1 MEIWWKT
8 SPVVFVAFRDFSTG
22 FTRGSR
28 FDVSRLVFS
37 FWCCSFALWF
47 SCMYCSLLVKNERA
61 WHKWLLLSFVR
72 WVSCEFAISGV
83 LPGTTLMAIYHYTP
97 VSFQSYS
104 LIFRLCLLTFLAST
118 LRIWVPSWL
127 LQFLEHKTR
136 FDGRNG
142 SDLLMICKALER
154 LSIKN
159 ATWCLWE
166 NPNEKSPVSQD
177 MLIKMVRNHQ
187 TLQWFRSNALSADNV
202 AMLQQERPEITFV
215 LNYTIITRCWKISR
229 MTSWLLIRRNS

>member
-1 MEIWWKT
+1 MKNK
-8 SPVVFVAFRDFSTG
+8 PC
-22 FTRGSR
+22 R
-28 FDVSRLVFS
+28 FCRVPWFQYWLHAWIA
-37 FWCCSFALWF
+37 FWCLSPRLLLL
-47 SCMYCSLLVKNERA
+47 MLLVCVMI
-61 WHKWLLLSFVR
+61 LLHVLFTFGQKMKELDISGCCWVSWDG
-72 WVSCEFAISGV
+72 WVSCAFAISGV
-83 LPGTTLMAIYHYTP
+83 LPGTTLMAIHHYTP

-118 LRIWVPSWL
+118 LRTWVPSWL

-159 ATWCLWE
+159 STWCLWE